1 MSVQK
6 AMASIE
12 KKQHIL
18 VCLSASPSN
27 EKIVQTAAKMAK
39 VLDARFTAIYVQNGF
54 VLTENDQKKT

>member
-1 MSVQK
+1 MSAQK
-6 AMASIE
+6 AIASIE

-39 VLDARFTAIYVQNGF
+39 AMIPTIIASVTNLRCANHLITC
-54 VLTENDQKKT
+54 

>member
-1 MSVQK
+1 MSAQK
-6 AMASIE
+6 TITSLE

-39 VLDARFTAIYVQNGF
+39 AMIPPILIFRSGLVLLHY
-54 VLTENDQKKT
+54 LTFLCD

>member
-1 MSVQK
+1 MSAQK
-6 AMASIE
+6 TIINIE

-39 VLDARFTAIYVQNGF
+39 VLDARFTC
-54 VLTENDQKKT
+54 KTILH